1 MDPVRELLE
10 RLMRE
15 KGDDCFSIS
24 RLLGRN
30 AAYFQQFLRR
40 GVPRRLKEDDRRV
53 LARYFGVD
61 EVELGGPPAPAGAGF
76 GTIRVPR
83 LQLGASAGSGA
94 VAEAEVPNGAIA
106 FESRWLRRLTTQPD
120 SLSIIQ
126 VSGDS
131 MEPTLQDGDD
141 ILVDASDAEDRLRD
155 GIYVIRMDD
164 ALMVKRLAIAPAK
177 KISVL
182 SDNPGYPG
190 WDDVDPGSLRIIG
203 RVIWTGRRIG

>member
-30 AAYFQQFLRR
+30 AAYFQQYLKR
-40 GVPRRLKEDDRRV
+40 GVPRRLKEEDRRV

-61 EVELGGPPAPAGAGF
+61 EVELGGPPAPVGAGF
-76 GTIRVPR
+76 ATVRVPR
-83 LQLGASAGSGA
+83 LQLGASAGAGA
-94 VAEAEVPNGAIA
+94 LADGEEPNGAIA
-106 FESRWLRRLTTQPD
+106 FEGRWLRRLTTQPD
-120 SLSIIQ
+120 ALSIIQ
-126 VSGDS
+126 VAGDS
-131 MEPTLQDGDD
+131 MEPTLLHGDD
-141 ILVDASDAEDRLRD
+141 ILVDASDAEGRLRE

-164 ALMVKRLAIAPAK
+164 ALMVKRLALAPGR

-182 SDNPGYPG
+182 SDNPAYPG
-190 WDDVDPGSLRIIG
+190 WSDVDPGSLRVIG